1 MPSQFVEFILQ
12 KGCNYLSLHKT
23 ELVGSL
29 SLKNASKLLY
39 LDIDHWTSDAKNDGV
54 LLGSCHNLQK
64 LSIKSLFLTSDLAR
78 YIGIQNGQTLKVLN
92 LECVKIMYDWQL
104 QTGYTLHT
112 LKDIIDNCVN
122 LEEISFMSDTNNV
135 PLIEDTI
142 SYLVNNLTENLRQLK
157 LNIQPNLND
166 EHVKTL
172 VSRCKRISALDLS
185 HCNITDISIDHIM
198 NYLSPTLEKLNVNGC
213 HKIYD
218 TKIMKLKS
226 MPKLKVLHFAK
237 EYKEIVD
244 MQMLKT
250 ELSHL
255 SINKEKLKIAGKRR
269 VSQFSNF
276 SCMFLNPNIFSNMNS
291 NCSNLL
297 DMRNLQE
304 QVRKAFCDQI
314 FF

>member
-1 MPSQFVEFILQ
+1 MIF
-12 KGCNYLSLHKT
+12 T
-23 ELVGSL
+23 
-29 SLKNASKLLY
+29 
-39 LDIDHWTSDAKNDGV
+39 
-54 LLGSCHNLQK
+54 
-64 LSIKSLFLTSDLAR
+64 
-78 YIGIQNGQTLKVLN
+78 
-92 LECVKIMYDWQL
+92 
-104 QTGYTLHT
+104 
-112 LKDIIDNCVN
+112 
-122 LEEISFMSDTNNV
+122 
-135 PLIEDTI
+135 
-142 SYLVNNLTENLRQLK
+142 LVNNLTDKVRQLK

-185 HCNITDISIDHIM
+185 HCNITDVSIDHIM

-255 SINKEKLKIAGKRR
+255 SINEEKLKIAGKRR
-269 VSQFSNF
+269 VSQFDS
-276 SCMFLNPNIFSNMNS
+276 FLLMLQLQA
-291 NCSNLL
+291 LL
-297 DMRNLQE
+297 TL
-304 QVRKAFCDQI
+304 
-314 FF
+314 FFETLTKPCKQKSVSLEE

>member
-1 MPSQFVEFILQ
+1 MI
-12 KGCNYLSLHKT
+12 CT
-23 ELVGSL
+23 
-29 SLKNASKLLY
+29 
-39 LDIDHWTSDAKNDGV
+39 
-54 LLGSCHNLQK
+54 
-64 LSIKSLFLTSDLAR
+64 
-78 YIGIQNGQTLKVLN
+78 
-92 LECVKIMYDWQL
+92 
-104 QTGYTLHT
+104 
-112 LKDIIDNCVN
+112 
-122 LEEISFMSDTNNV
+122 
-135 PLIEDTI
+135 
-142 SYLVNNLTENLRQLK
+142 LVNNLTDKIRQLK
-157 LNIQPNLND
+157 LNIQPNLDD

-172 VSRCKRISALDLS
+172 VSRCRRVTALDLS

-213 HKIYD
+213 HMIND
-218 TKIMKLKS
+218 RKIMKLKS
-226 MPKLKVLHFAK
+226 MPKLKVLHFAQ
-237 EYKEIVD
+237 ESLVVD

-304 QVRKAFCDQI
+304 QVKKAFC
-314 FF
+314 